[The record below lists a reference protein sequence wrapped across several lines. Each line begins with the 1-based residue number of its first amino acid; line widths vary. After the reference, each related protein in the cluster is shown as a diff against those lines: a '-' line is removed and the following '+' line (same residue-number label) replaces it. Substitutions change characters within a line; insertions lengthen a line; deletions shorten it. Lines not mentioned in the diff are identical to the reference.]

1 MIRVAILAASLLS
14 VPLAVHAQSGP
25 TQSRDG
31 LGSGSGSQVAAPS
44 NSVPAG
50 AINAQTGPQSRPAYG
65 SGPSTSPNPGA
76 AFVRDTPVPS
86 TGPARS
92 PPGGAEHDHRG
103 RGSRDDDAG
112 RAGRGRGRAPAQVT
126 PPGARGHP

>member
-92 PPGGAEHDHRG
+92 PPGALSTTTVDRGA
-103 RGSRDDDAG
+103 ATT
-112 RAGRGRGRAPAQVT
+112 T
-126 PPGARGHP
+126 PGGPGVGEAARPPR